1 MNLFERFE
9 ILEDPRDIRGK
20 KYKLIDILIMTI
32 YGLLCGL
39 KDYVNIADF
48 MKLKEDYFTKLL
60 NLENGT
66 PSHDCLSDVFAVIDS
81 KKFMEIFIEWTK
93 DIVKIKT
100 GKKISID
107 GKAIKSATD
116 KINNGNIP
124 YIVSAFIGEIGLSIG
139 QVKVDDKSNEITAIP
154 DLLDL
159 LDIEGA
165 TITIDAIG
173 TQEEIINKI
182 VDKGAHFVLPVK
194 DNQRELKK
202 QIKSH
207 FESYNNLYGN
217 SEVFHKKS
225 IEKDHGRIEE
235 REYFLS
241 YNTSKIKDKDK
252 WKTVKAIAYTKVY
265 RIFKDETIMTE
276 NYYIIDYEI
285 SIERLIE
292 SIRDHWNIECG
303 LHWKLDVI
311 LDEDHSRNRVNNSI
325 NNLSIMRKIVFTF
338 PYIYSELFI
347 FYILFF
353 LNHFTKFTM
362 GFNHF
367 CFFHNSAPFKKKFH
381 MKNVDYLHNSLRP
394 FFLLLFKIFV
404 FLRAKNPCFFALFL
418 LFG

>member
-1 MNLFERFE
+1 MNIFERFE

-81 KKFMEIFIEWTK
+81 KKFMKIFIEWTK
-93 DIVKIKT
+93 DIIKTKT

-173 TQEEIINKI
+173 TQEEIVNKI
-182 VDKGAHFVLPVK
+182 VDKGAHYVLPVK
-194 DNQRELKK
+194 DNQKELKK

-217 SEVFHKKS
+217 NEVFHKKTT
-225 IEKDHGRIEE
+225 EKDHGRIEE

-252 WKTVKAIAYTKVY
+252 WKTVKAIAYTKVCRTY
-265 RIFKDETIMTE
+265 KDETIMTE

-285 SIERLIE
+285 SIEKLIE
-292 SIRDHWNIECG
+292 SIRDHWNIEWG

-325 NNLSIMRKIVFTF
+325 NNLSIMRKIVFNLASLDNSFGKVPLQRKLTRYMLDF
-338 PYIYSELFI
+338 NNIEKLI
-347 FYILFF
+347 FEVIP
-353 LNHFTKFTM
+353 
-362 GFNHF
+362 
-367 CFFHNSAPFKKKFH
+367 SI
-381 MKNVDYLHNSLRP
+381 S
-394 FFLLLFKIFV
+394 
-404 FLRAKNPCFFALFL
+404 
-418 LFG
+418 

>member
-1 MNLFERFE
+1 MNLFEKFE
-9 ILEDPRDIRGK
+9 VLEDPRDIRGK
-20 KYKLIDILIMTI
+20 KYKLIDILVMTI
-32 YGLLCGL
+32 YGLLFGL
-39 KDYVNIADF
+39 KDFVNIADF
-48 MKLKEDYFTKLL
+48 MKLKEEYFKQLL
-60 NLENGT
+60 GLENGT
-66 PSHDCLSDVFAVIDS
+66 PSHDCLSDIFASIDS

-93 DIVKIKT
+93 DILENKI
-100 GKKISID
+100 GKNISID

-173 TQEEIINKI
+173 TQEEIVNKI
-182 VDKGAHFVLPVK
+182 IDKKAHYVLPVK
-194 DNQRELKK
+194 DNQRELRK

-217 SEVFHKKS
+217 KEILHDKT

-241 YNTSKIKDKDK
+241 YNTSKIENKEK
-252 WKTVKAIAYTKVY
+252 WKTVNAIAYTKVSRTY
-265 RIFKDETIMTE
+265 NDETITTE

-285 SIERLIE
+285 SMKELIE
-292 SIRDHWNIECG
+292 ALRDHWNIECG

-311 LDEDHSRNRVNNSI
+311 LDEDHSRNRIKNSI
-325 NNLSIMRKIVFTF
+325 NNLSIMRKI
-338 PYIYSELFI
+338 I
-347 FYILFF
+347 FNLASLDNRF
-353 LNHFTKFTM
+353 
-362 GFNHF
+362 G
-367 CFFHNSAPFKKKFH
+367 
-381 MKNVDYLHNSLRP
+381 NVPLQRKLTRYMLDLSNIEKL
-394 FFLLLFKIFV
+394 IFEV
-404 FLRAKNPCFFALFL
+404 IPSIS
-418 LFG
+418 

>member
-1 MNLFERFE
+1 MNIFERFE

-81 KKFMEIFIEWTK
+81 KKFMKIFIEWTK
-93 DIVKIKT
+93 DIIKTKT

-173 TQEEIINKI
+173 TQEEIVNKI
-182 VDKGAHFVLPVK
+182 VDKGAHYVLPVK
-194 DNQRELKK
+194 DNQKELKK

-217 SEVFHKKS
+217 NEVFHKKTT
-225 IEKDHGRIEE
+225 EKDHGRIEE

-252 WKTVKAIAYTKVY
+252 WKTVKAIAYTKVCRTY
-265 RIFKDETIMTE
+265 KDETIMTE

-285 SIERLIE
+285 SIEKLIE

-325 NNLSIMRKIVFTF
+325 NNLSIMRKIVFNLASLDNSFGKVPLQRKLTRYMLDF
-338 PYIYSELFI
+338 NNIEKLI
-347 FYILFF
+347 FQVIP
-353 LNHFTKFTM
+353 
-362 GFNHF
+362 
-367 CFFHNSAPFKKKFH
+367 SI
-381 MKNVDYLHNSLRP
+381 S
-394 FFLLLFKIFV
+394 
-404 FLRAKNPCFFALFL
+404 
-418 LFG
+418 

>member
-1 MNLFERFE
+1 
-9 ILEDPRDIRGK
+9 
-20 KYKLIDILIMTI
+20 MTI

-124 YIVSAFIGEIGLSIG
+124 YIVSAFIGELGISIG
-139 QVKVDDKSNEITAIP
+139 QVKLDDKSNEITAIP

-159 LDIEGA
+159 LDLEGA

-173 TQEEIINKI
+173 TQEEIVNKI
-182 VDKGAHFVLPVK
+182 VDKGAHYVLPVK

-217 SEVFHKKS
+217 SEVFYKKG

-241 YNTSKIKDKDK
+241 YNTTKIKDKDK

-265 RIFKDETIMTE
+265 RTFRDETIMTE

-285 SIERLIE
+285 SIEKLIE

-325 NNLSIMRKIVFTF
+325 NNLSIMRKIVFNLASLDNSFGKVPLQRKLTRYMLDF
-338 PYIYSELFI
+338 NNIEKLI
-347 FYILFF
+347 FEVIP
-353 LNHFTKFTM
+353 
-362 GFNHF
+362 
-367 CFFHNSAPFKKKFH
+367 SI
-381 MKNVDYLHNSLRP
+381 S
-394 FFLLLFKIFV
+394 
-404 FLRAKNPCFFALFL
+404 
-418 LFG
+418 

>member
-1 MNLFERFE
+1 MNSFERFE

-325 NNLSIMRKIVFTF
+325 NNLSIMRKIVFNLASLDNSFGKVPLQRKLTRYMLDF
-338 PYIYSELFI
+338 NNIEKLI
-347 FYILFF
+347 FEVIP
-353 LNHFTKFTM
+353 
-362 GFNHF
+362 
-367 CFFHNSAPFKKKFH
+367 SI
-381 MKNVDYLHNSLRP
+381 S
-394 FFLLLFKIFV
+394 
-404 FLRAKNPCFFALFL
+404 
-418 LFG
+418 

>member
-81 KKFMEIFIEWTK
+81 KKFMKIFIEWTK
-93 DIVKIKT
+93 DIIKTKT

-173 TQEEIINKI
+173 TQEEIVNKI
-182 VDKGAHFVLPVK
+182 VDKGAHYVLPVK
-194 DNQRELKK
+194 DNQKELKK

-217 SEVFHKKS
+217 NEVFHKKTT
-225 IEKDHGRIEE
+225 EKDHGRIEE

-252 WKTVKAIAYTKVY
+252 WKTVKAIAYTKVCRTY
-265 RIFKDETIMTE
+265 KDETIMTE

-285 SIERLIE
+285 SIEKLIE

-325 NNLSIMRKIVFTF
+325 NNLSIMRKIVFNLASLDNSFGNVPLQRKLTRYMLDF
-338 PYIYSELFI
+338 NNIEKLI
-347 FYILFF
+347 FEVIP
-353 LNHFTKFTM
+353 NI
-362 GFNHF
+362 
-367 CFFHNSAPFKKKFH
+367 S
-381 MKNVDYLHNSLRP
+381 
-394 FFLLLFKIFV
+394 
-404 FLRAKNPCFFALFL
+404 
-418 LFG
+418 